1 MSDDGLHRVNPE
13 FEQEWPGS
21 RADAT
26 EVFVNVIR
34 AGETLTALIEGFV
47 RDHGLPSVTALMVLE
62 VLRGERKATGAGL
75 APSVIADRSVVSR
88 PALSGVM
95 DTLERRGFL
104 KRSPDPN
111 DRRRA
116 VVEITDEGMQTLER
130 LLPEL
135 HRAEAEWTAGL
146 STTQKANLLRETGR
160 LMNQVTKLVN

>member
-1 MSDDGLHRVNPE
+1 MADDGLHRVNPE
-13 FEQEWPGS
+13 FEAEWPGS

-34 AGETLTALIEGFV
+34 AGETLTALIEGFL

-75 APSVIADRSVVSR
+75 APSVVADRSVVSR

-95 DTLERRGFL
+95 DTLERRGLL
-104 KRSPDPN
+104 KRSPDPD

-116 VVEITDEGMQTLER
+116 VVEITDEGVHTLER

-135 HRAEAEWTAGL
+135 HRAEVEWTAGL
-146 STTQKANLLRETGR
+146 STTQKATLLRETGR
-160 LMNQVTKLVN
+160 LMSQLDKLVN